1 MRIEISACEMAPDM
15 LVGFLFQ
22 LPVRDGVAMLASLHV
37 ARQDFLFQLRPPSAP
52 LAHGTR
58 SRNGALVQWKVP
70 AHWQDRVPC
79 LTAVGQ
85 LYLGNGWRPIR
96 VQEPSVSP
104 SRPIGWVVG
113 PCFATHSL
121 PFLEKADMLPTQHN
135 CSPGVTQQNMQV
147 SLSQPLQNSHVGEN
161 CNFFCF
167 SF

>member
-1 MRIEISACEMAPDM
+1 M
-15 LVGFLFQ
+15 
-22 LPVRDGVAMLASLHV
+22 RDGTRH
-37 ARQDFLFQLRPPSAP
+37 ARGFSISVTSQGWRGNAGQPSCCKTRFPVPAQTPLPP

-135 CSPGVTQQNMQV
+135 CSPGLTQQNMQI
-147 SLSQPLQNSHVGEN
+147 SLSQPLQNSHVYIHTHTSG
-161 CNFFCF
+161 C
-167 SF
+167 